1 MKKKSALNKL
11 LRKTLGK
18 GISGEDDKE
27 KMVEN
32 NEKGG
37 IRLQTYQIWKMRII
51 FERISFR
58 GNEEDV
64 NILSDCLIRFGSS
77 DFIMEPEIFS
87 QLKKYFQSGGN
98 PEQVIE
104 LLSRNYVAVAQ
115 MANLMAEW
123 LILAGAE
130 ISEVQ
135 QRVENHLHDTILKTF
150 DPKKADAIFAEEG
163 EETPSWLAELI
174 EYPTWR
180 SLIYRLAED
189 YPDCLMLNFTIKLIS
204 DAGFQGEIT
213 SISTAAQQI
222 EVFSRILKTSV
233 ITFLLS
239 SADDV
244 QRRRNMEECAKM
256 VCHGQHT
263 YVYAQVLLSVLAHE
277 PKGGHVIQRLQEE
290 IQTQA
295 QKANHDV
302 TPITLSLLSGFQHSR
317 AGQALGSMLSKQ
329 TLNPADIV
337 VLYKL
342 YNQLDPPPVSLI
354 RIPQFLQLLIDA
366 LFRPGSRIN
375 QEHKSKYIYLL
386 AYASSVTDN
395 WSHRR
400 GTRKGLNKDELKGTM
415 QAAERVHNIVS
426 SSKGATELISEIG
439 TLYQCIRFPV
449 ASVGVIRWVEC
460 VLCSTKLSH
469 VILFFITKSYS
480 YLLFCLRLTTIH
492 LRYLLNLKLRKCSST
507 GTDISLIR
515 YFVTEV
521 LDTIAPPYSAE
532 FVKHFFF
539 PLVDNDD
546 ITGSMRREVKKQN
559 YEWRLFGDC
568 RLLNNITKP
577 DRYAMPSIMA
587 FNEKIW
593 RSSLFSKLDLLKAY
607 HQVPMLEQDKEKTA
621 VATPCGFFP
630 VC

>member
-1 MKKKSALNKL
+1 MENEDYF
-11 LRKTLGK
+11 RK
-18 GISGEDDKE
+18 DK
-27 KMVEN
+27 
-32 NEKGG
+32 
-37 IRLQTYQIWKMRII
+37 
-51 FERISFR
+51 FS

-460 VLCSTKLSH
+460 VVSESNFFSRSTDYCPVHLALLDEVVTCHPLLHYKVLQLFI
-469 VILFFITKSYS
+469 ILFEAHYDSLEILAQLEIKKM
-480 YLLFCLRLTTIH
+480 LLDRLVN
-492 LRYLLNLKLRKCSST
+492 LLSRGYVLPVVKYISRCWSNT

-532 FVKHFFF
+532 FVKHFF

-546 ITGSMRREVKKQN
+546 ITGSMRREGEDLVS
-559 YEWRLFGDC
+559 EFIIFC
-568 RLLNNITKP
+568 R
-577 DRYAMPSIMA
+577 SH
-587 FNEKIW
+587 FE
-593 RSSLFSKLDLLKAY
+593 
-607 HQVPMLEQDKEKTA
+607 V
-621 VATPCGFFP
+621 
-630 VC
+630 

>member
-1 MKKKSALNKL
+1 MSSLSGSVVGPSA
-11 LRKTLGK
+11 
-18 GISGEDDKE
+18 SGSPAGNPEAMEEGPEEEEESFFPRNQVVSQQPEDDS
-27 KMVEN
+27 V
-32 NEKGG
+32 
-37 IRLQTYQIWKMRII
+37 
-51 FERISFR
+51 
-58 GNEEDV
+58 
-64 NILSDCLIRFGSS
+64 LSDCLGHFGSC

-104 LLSRNYVAVAQ
+104 LLSKNYLAVAQ

-233 ITFLLS
+233 LNFLQS
-239 SADDV
+239 PGGDEDPV
-244 QRRRNMEECAKM
+244 RRRNMEECARM

-277 PKGGHVIQRLQEE
+277 PKGGHVVQRLQEE
-290 IQTQA
+290 IQSTA
-295 QKANHDV
+295 GSLSHDV
-302 TPITLSLLSGFQHSR
+302 TPITLSLLSGFTHSR
-317 AGQALGSMLSKQ
+317 AGSALGSMLSKQ
-329 TLNPADIV
+329 TLNPADILT
-337 VLYKL
+337 LYKL
-342 YNQLDPPPVSLI
+342 YNQVDPPPVSLI
-354 RIPQFLQLLIDA
+354 RIPGFLRLLIDA
-366 LFRPGSRIN
+366 LFKPGSKIN

-386 AYASSVTDN
+386 AYASSVTDG
-395 WSHRR
+395 WSA
-400 GTRKGLNKDELKGTM
+400 RKTQGSAPPPPSGRKQGLNKDELKGTM

-426 SSKGATELISEIG
+426 GSKGATELIAEIG

-449 ASVGVIRWVEC
+449 ASVGIIRWVEC
-460 VLCSTKLSH
+460 VVSESNFFSRSTDYCPVHLALLDEVVTCH
-469 VILFFITKSYS
+469 PLLHHRVLQLFI
-480 YLLFCLRLTTIH
+480 LLFEATYDSLEILAQLEIKKMLLDRLVN
-492 LRYLLNLKLRKCSST
+492 LLSRGFVLPVVKYISRCWASS

-521 LDTIAPPYSAE
+521 LDTIGPPYSPE
-532 FVKHFFF
+532 FVKYFL
-539 PLVDNDD
+539 PLVENED
-546 ITGSMRREVKKQN
+546 ITGSMRREG
-559 YEWRLFGDC
+559 E
-568 RLLNNITKP
+568 
-577 DRYAMPSIMA
+577 
-587 FNEKIW
+587 
-593 RSSLFSKLDLLKAY
+593 DLVSEFIHYCKS
-607 HQVPMLEQDKEKTA
+607 HFEN
-621 VATPCGFFP
+621 
-630 VC
+630 